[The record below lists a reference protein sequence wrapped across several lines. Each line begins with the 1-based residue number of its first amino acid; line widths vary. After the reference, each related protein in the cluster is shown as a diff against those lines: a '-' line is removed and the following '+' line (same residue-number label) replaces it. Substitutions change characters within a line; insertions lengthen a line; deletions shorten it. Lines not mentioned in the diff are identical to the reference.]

1 MNESTTRVRE
11 IVATILAVPVE
22 EITDEAS
29 TRTVE
34 AWTSLRHLV
43 LALELEQEFGIEVGP
58 DDMERVGSV
67 AGIVELLSERGAAV

>member
-1 MNESTTRVRE
+1 MMNDSTRVRE

-22 EITDEAS
+22 EITDQAS
-29 TRTVE
+29 TQTVE

-58 DDMERVGSV
+58 DDMERVSSV
-67 AGIVELLSERGAAV
+67 AGIVELLAERGVAA